1 MSFSSIVDLSSEMTV
16 EKLRRISTGS
26 LVGREDSKQSTHRR
40 WIQEPPWRYRFFRL
54 LTRPSKIF
62 ENVIPIL
69 ESLFCCRC
77 YRLLLDSIVFYNC
90 RQWLSLWK
98 LKKEEATFVDEP
110 TEAKPTVI
118 NTVLSVC
125 RVERVAKVFSREEVG
140 RIPIKLG
147 GPCVLGWANYSEDSH
162 IRKTPKWLLPEVIL
176 AGLPAKNLP
185 HDFPSFSL
193 FCIEWPNPRE
203 SVQPK
208 KWLANSPRVGQ
219 CAPSFGLTTVFEFR
233 KSICCFYFI
242 PQSFFQISP
251 FLFPSD
257 EWSSLCPIH
266 GCPSWSTPICSC
278 FVVVVKQSRNQLS
291 HCSIIATDRLT
302 IWRERQ
308 IKIKETLHNLCVTS
322 SLYERKL
329 TRVPKKD
336 WWRAARSR
344 RRKTQFNSNKM
355 SFLLLVCSRTK

>member
-162 IRKTPKWLLPEVIL
+162 IRKNSKMTAARGYSCGTPRQKSSPRFSVFFPFLYRMTQSTRKRPAQKMTGEFAACWAMRAIFWSDHSIRISKINLLLLFHPSIFFS
-176 AGLPAKNLP
+176 N
-185 HDFPSFSL
+185 FPLFVSIRWMVLSL
-193 FCIEWPNPRE
+193 SNPR
-203 SVQPK
+203 
-208 KWLANSPRVGQ
+208 L
-219 CAPSFGLTTVFEFR
+219 
-233 KSICCFYFI
+233 
-242 PQSFFQISP
+242 P
-251 FLFPSD
+251 FL
-257 EWSSLCPIH
+257 IH
-266 GCPSWSTPICSC
+266 AH
-278 FVVVVKQSRNQLS
+278 L
-291 HCSIIATDRLT
+291 
-302 IWRERQ
+302 
-308 IKIKETLHNLCVTS
+308 
-322 SLYERKL
+322 
-329 TRVPKKD
+329 
-336 WWRAARSR
+336 
-344 RRKTQFNSNKM
+344 
-355 SFLLLVCSRTK
+355 FLLRCRCQTI